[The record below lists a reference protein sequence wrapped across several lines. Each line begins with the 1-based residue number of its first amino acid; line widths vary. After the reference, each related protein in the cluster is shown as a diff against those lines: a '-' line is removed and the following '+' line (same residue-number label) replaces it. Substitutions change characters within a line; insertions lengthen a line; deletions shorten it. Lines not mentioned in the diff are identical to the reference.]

1 VLHPDLINANMKA
14 AQYAVRGEL
23 YLKGEELRKSG
34 REILYTN
41 GEEFGREKKEREKE
55 REDIIFSFPRVDKD
69 LEKRSPR
76 DPVNTF
82 RFVSFPFLSSPSPPS
97 LTSPRATRA
106 ALSLLSPAPPF
117 KNTTPPPPPQS
128 ATPTRWVASRSPSRA
143 RSWPCSPPR
152 S

>member
-82 RFVSFPFLSSPSPPS
+82 RFLSFLGGLIGLWRGRPPVPGRC
-97 LTSPRATRA
+97 TGPGPHRHG
-106 ALSLLSPAPPF
+106 
-117 KNTTPPPPPQS
+117 
-128 ATPTRWVASRSPSRA
+128 
-143 RSWPCSPPR
+143 
-152 S
+152 